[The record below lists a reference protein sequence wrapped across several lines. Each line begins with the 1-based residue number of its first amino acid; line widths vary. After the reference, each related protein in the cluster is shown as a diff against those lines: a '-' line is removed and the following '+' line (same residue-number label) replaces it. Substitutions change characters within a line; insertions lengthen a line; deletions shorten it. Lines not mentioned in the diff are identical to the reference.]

1 MRVSLDG
8 HTMMHPLTTLGQR
21 LDRFTRAQIF
31 ALGACSVLLVGAVDY
46 LTGYE
51 ISMSVFYLAPV
62 AMAAWYAERR
72 TGIAIAVLSCI
83 TWYSADLAAGNQ
95 YSHPAIPVWNALVR
109 FGFFLITALLLTTLR
124 KSLRS
129 HQHLARTDALTGL
142 YGRRAFED
150 RLEHDLALA
159 QRRKEAL
166 TLAYVDVDDF
176 RAVNDAHGHAGGDRV
191 LREIGR
197 VLKASLR
204 EADTAARVGGDEFA
218 LVFPDTDA
226 RGAHQIVAKLTR
238 ELREVLGLTS
248 WGVTCSIGVVTF
260 LESAT
265 SPERAVAAADE
276 VMYQVKHRGKGAVEF
291 SVYGEA
297 VQPGAPADR
306 PTAAAPLSSGR

>member
-1 MRVSLDG
+1 
-8 HTMMHPLTTLGQR
+8 
-21 LDRFTRAQIF
+21 
-31 ALGACSVLLVGAVDY
+31 
-46 LTGYE
+46 
-51 ISMSVFYLAPV
+51 
-62 AMAAWYAERR
+62 
-72 TGIAIAVLSCI
+72 
-83 TWYSADLAAGNQ
+83 
-95 YSHPAIPVWNALVR
+95 
-109 FGFFLITALLLTTLR
+109 
-124 KSLRS
+124 
-129 HQHLARTDALTGL
+129 
-142 YGRRAFED
+142 
-150 RLEHDLALA
+150 
-159 QRRKEAL
+159 
-166 TLAYVDVDDF
+166 
-176 RAVNDAHGHAGGDRV
+176 V